1 MALILGF
8 SICEM
13 RIAVVLAPERVT
25 GVSCLLVV
33 SSISIIVVKDKEGPG
48 MWFTV
53 QIVNSPA

>member
-1 MALILGF
+1 M
-8 SICEM
+8 
-13 RIAVVLAPERVT
+13 VLAPERVT